1 MLCFAQAELIQYA
14 PRYPKQIFHFV
25 LCLLVDSISKMQY
38 VIFNFYQLMFPTPN
52 LLNLHCMYFFFDML
66 KFNPF
71 YSGASF
77 SPIIFL
83 ISSFLVR
90 LISFY
95 IIFKHMHHGISWI
108 SAISCT
114 YSWRII
120 GTKSRHLVQSSF
132 NREFKHPL
140 TQTITLLLPSIQ
152 VLYNFEI
159 SINKTFLRQ
168 INPN

>member
-38 VIFNFYQLMFPTPN
+38 VIFNFYQVMFPTPN

-120 GTKSRHLVQSSF
+120 GTKRQKQTFGAIQLQQGVQTSPHTDYHTVAPIHSSF
-132 NREFKHPL
+132 
-140 TQTITLLLPSIQ
+140 
-152 VLYNFEI
+152 V
-159 SINKTFLRQ
+159 
-168 INPN
+168 